1 MKLLHTSDWHLG
13 RVLHEQSL
21 LEDQHYI
28 LTRVLDI
35 LKHEPHDGLLIA
47 GDVYDRSLPSA
58 DAVSLLSWFLSSL
71 RNFSDIPVIMIP
83 GNHDSSRR
91 LSYCSDILAAS
102 NLHIWGSIED
112 VGQPLILHWGE
123 EKAAFFPIPFLDQGS
138 FYVEDKP
145 VRDHEAA
152 MIEAMARIEASDTG
166 DLPRVCIAHCFVSNG
181 RVSDSERSV
190 VGGSAS
196 VSPDLFS
203 PFDYAALGHLHR
215 PQEVGERAAYSGSL
229 LKYSFS
235 EYNDKKEVRSVE
247 LEKGNC
253 KVHPISLSPRRDMV
267 RLKGSFSSLLDSDE
281 FFSYREDYI
290 EAELTDSLL
299 ISNAMATLRKRFPWI
314 LSVKQQPPEAEER
327 GDGAIDIS
335 DTKRTLEDDF
345 NVFHQYLYGEE
356 AAAEKKKLFLSLG
369 KEGENQ

>member
-28 LTRVLDI
+28 LTRILDI
-35 LKHEPHDGLLIA
+35 LKNEPHDGLLVA
-47 GDVYDRSLPSA
+47 GDVYDRTLPSA

-71 RNFSDIPVIMIP
+71 KEFSDIPVIIIP

-112 VGQPLILHWGE
+112 VGQPLILSAGD

-138 FYVEDKP
+138 FYIEEKP

-152 MIEAMARIEASDTG
+152 MIEAMSRIDVRDTG
-166 DLPRVCIAHCFVSNG
+166 DLPRICIAHCFVSNG
-181 RVSDSERSV
+181 SVSDSERSV

-196 VSPDLFS
+196 VSPDLFQ

-215 PQEVGERAAYSGSL
+215 PQEAGERAAYSGSI

-235 EYNDKKEVRSVE
+235 EYNDVKEVRSVE
-247 LEKGNC
+247 IEKGSL
-253 KVHPISLSPRRDMV
+253 KVNPIPLLPRRDMV
-267 RLKGSFSSLLDSDE
+267 RLKGSFSSLLDSDK
-281 FFSYREDYI
+281 FSSYREDYI

-314 LSVKQQPPEAEER
+314 LSVKQQPPTVEER
-327 GDGAIDIS
+327 GEGEIDIS
-335 DTKRTLEDDF
+335 DTKRSLEDDF

-356 AAAEKKKLFLSLG
+356 AAAEKKKLFLNLG
-369 KEGENQ
+369 KEGEKE